1 MKYSLNI
8 FIIIILA
15 LTLTNGCSDDPSS
28 IGIGLIPPQDTI
40 KLKKIEIKAD
50 SAISIITPISGSL
63 STLVGKYH
71 DPTTNTSAIAYA
83 LMQFKG
89 FTNIPDSAVID
100 SAYINIKINYK
111 YKETTGKIRF
121 SIHEMNTTWNES
133 NFKWDSLSSS
143 SYNPMASGVF
153 EQTIIDDTVL
163 TLYVDSLV
171 KYWVK
176 NKIDAP
182 NGIILIPDLNAS
194 DLIIGTRYSS
204 LSDIRSN
211 LTIVYNDTI
220 KYETRSVKNTYIAN
234 GEIPTSSEAV
244 YIQGGVGIRS
254 LIRFD
259 SLSIP
264 KQASITQAVLE
275 LTATSNTPF
284 INEYGN
290 DSLIV
295 YLSRKNTPPYD
306 SLILGSICSP
316 IINGSHKIYRADI
329 RSIVQLWNI
338 REPNNGIVVK
348 SYSEYTTFDRFGI
361 YGISTDS
368 SLRPKIS
375 ITYTILP

>member
-1 MKYSLNI
+1 MKYLLSI
-8 FIIIILA
+8 FLIIILA
-15 LTLTNGCSDDPSS
+15 LTLTNGCSDVPSS

-40 KLKKIEIKAD
+40 KLKQIEIKAD

-83 LMQFKG
+83 LLQFKG

-111 YKETTGKIRF
+111 YKEMSGKIRF
-121 SIHEMNTTWNES
+121 SIHEMKTTWDET
-133 NFKWDSLSSS
+133 NFKWDSLSIS
-143 SYNPMASGVF
+143 SYNPIASGILD
-153 EQTIIDDTVL
+153 QTITDDTVL

-194 DLIIGTRYSS
+194 DIILGTRYSS
-204 LSDIRSN
+204 FSDIRSY
-211 LTIVYNDTI
+211 LTILYNDTI
-220 KYETRSVKNTYIAN
+220 KYETRSVQNTYIAK
-234 GEIPTSSEAV
+234 GEIPTSSDAV

-259 SLSIP
+259 SLLIP

-290 DSLIV
+290 DSLII
-295 YLSRKNTPPYD
+295 YLSRKNVPPYD
-306 SLILGSICSP
+306 SLILGTICSP
-316 IINGSHKIYRADI
+316 VIDGSHKVYRADI

-338 REPNNGIVVK
+338 REPNNGIVIK
-348 SYSEYTTFDRFGI
+348 SYSEYTTFDLFSI
-361 YGISTDS
+361 YGISADNL
-368 SLRPKIS
+368 LRPKIS
-375 ITYTILP
+375 IVYTILP